1 MDEITVTTPPDPELP
16 GPAPTLPFRRPADY
30 YSGPVDAKP
39 LFAPWVPYG
48 CGIAAVIALLAIFGA
63 GYAASSGGFGQL
75 FDLLF
80 SSIQG
85 EVDKA
90 FTREVTPA
98 EKAEFDAQMKTMR
111 EALRDNRLRIDHIQ
125 PLLRSIRES
134 SGDGKV
140 TPEETEQL
148 IRELRAVNRTVKR

>member
-1 MDEITVTTPPDPELP
+1 M
-16 GPAPTLPFRRPADY
+16 
-30 YSGPVDAKP
+30 
-39 LFAPWVPYG
+39 
-48 CGIAAVIALLAIFGA
+48 IALLAIFGA